1 VNNIYWIGSEP
12 HAPLAVVPCPRGDAY
27 LLEAL
32 NELKSSGIQ
41 TMVSLLEKEEA
52 EMLGLGLEGP
62 MSEHIGM
69 RYLSYSIPDGRVP
82 RNRKDFQ
89 NFVLTLADRVTK
101 GENVGIHCR
110 GSIGRATITTACT
123 LIEIGW
129 KPGDALEA
137 VRAARG
143 CPVPDTFEQEC
154 WILDYTAQE

>member
-1 VNNIYWIGSEP
+1 MSIFWIGSEP

-32 NELKSSGIQ
+32 NELKAEGIH
-41 TMVSLLEKEEA
+41 TMVSLLEKDEA
-52 EMLGLGLEGP
+52 EMLGLGLEGQ
-62 MSEHIGM
+62 MAEYLGM
-69 RYLSYSIPDGRVP
+69 RYLSYPIRDATVP
-82 RNRKDFQ
+82 RNRKEFQ
-89 NFVLTLADRVTK
+89 AFVLGIADRVTK
-101 GENVGIHCR
+101 GENVGVHCR

-143 CPVPDTFEQEC
+143 CLVPDTFEQEC
-154 WILDYTAQE
+154 WILDYTPQE

>member
-1 VNNIYWIGSEP
+1 MSIFWIGSEP

-32 NELKSSGIQ
+32 NELKAGGIQ
-41 TMVSLLEKEEA
+41 TMVSLLEKDEA
-52 EMLGLGLEGP
+52 EMLGLGLEGQ
-62 MSEHIGM
+62 MAEYIGL
-69 RYLSYSIPDGRVP
+69 RYLSYPIRDAHVP
-82 RNRKDFQ
+82 RNRRDFQ
-89 NFVLTLADRVTK
+89 NFVLGLADRVTK
-101 GENVGIHCR
+101 GENVGVHCR

-143 CPVPDTFEQEC
+143 CLVPDTFEQEC
-154 WILDYTAQE
+154 WILEYTPQE

>member
-1 VNNIYWIGSEP
+1 MSIFWIGSEP

-32 NELKSSGIQ
+32 SELKAGGIH

-62 MSEHIGM
+62 MAEHIGM
-69 RYLSYSIPDGRVP
+69 RYLSYPIRDATVP
-82 RNRKDFQ
+82 RNRKEFQ
-89 NFVLTLADRVTK
+89 SFVVTIADRVTS
-101 GENVGIHCR
+101 GENVGVHCR

-123 LIEIGW
+123 LIELGW
-129 KPGDALEA
+129 KPADALAA
-137 VRAARG
+137 VGAARG
-143 CPVPDTFEQEC
+143 CAVPDTFEQEC